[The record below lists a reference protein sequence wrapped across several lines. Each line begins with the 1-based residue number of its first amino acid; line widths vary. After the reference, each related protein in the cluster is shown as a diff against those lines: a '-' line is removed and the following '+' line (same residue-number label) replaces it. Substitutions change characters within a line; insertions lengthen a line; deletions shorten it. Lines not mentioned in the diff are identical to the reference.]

1 MQSSLRAIVLALGVL
16 LLVAALT
23 TFGRDGFLISRAM
36 GPAVMGLLGALLI
49 AFGWSM
55 AKGGLWRRIVADEH
69 ADPAN
74 DDLHRA
80 TFLQDDRSA
89 STSSHDAD

>member
-1 MQSSLRAIVLALGVL
+1 MQTSLRAIVIALGVL

-23 TFGRDGFLISRAM
+23 TFGRDGFQMSEAM
-36 GPAVMGLLGALLI
+36 GPAVIALIGGSLVAIGL
-49 AFGWSM
+49 SM
-55 AKGGLWRRIVADEH
+55 AKGGLRRHIASDEH
-69 ADPAN
+69 VDPAS

-80 TFLQDDRSA
+80 SFLQDHRSA

>member
-16 LLVAALT
+16 LLAAALT
-23 TFGRDGFLISRAM
+23 IFGRDGFQMSRAM
-36 GPAVMGLLGALLI
+36 GPSVLALLGGSLI
-49 AFGWSM
+49 AIGLSM
-55 AKGGLWRRIVADEH
+55 AKGDLRRHIAADGH

-80 TFLQDDRSA
+80 SFLQDDRSA

>member
-23 TFGRDGFLISRAM
+23 TFGRHGFQMSRAM
-36 GPAVMGLLGALLI
+36 GPAVMALLGGSLI
-49 AFGWSM
+49 AIGLSM
-55 AKGGLWRRIVADEH
+55 AKGGLRRHIASDEH
-69 ADPAN
+69 GDPAN

-89 STSSHDAD
+89 SSSSHNAD